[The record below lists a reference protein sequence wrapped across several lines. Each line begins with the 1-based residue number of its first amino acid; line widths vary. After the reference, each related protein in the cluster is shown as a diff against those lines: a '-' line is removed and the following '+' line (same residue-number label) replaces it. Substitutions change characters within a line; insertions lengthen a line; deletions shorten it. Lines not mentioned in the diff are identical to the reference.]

1 MKNSLRIILVGIAA
15 AMVLAAATSAYAAGS
30 GTVYGQAT
38 MQPTVS
44 IVLSGVGSDSQNPL
58 VYEGRANQG
67 YMPNGEA
74 RVTVTNSG
82 EQTVPILLGY
92 GSDPT
97 DGSDTWPIS
106 DMPGLSN
113 CIWLFYGDL
122 GGTNVP
128 GSNGSPRELVPALL
142 PGEWRNFNS
151 TFYFPETFNGSPH
164 TMTALLIAGS

>member
-67 YMPNGEA
+67 SIPNGNA
-74 RVTVTNSG
+74 LITVTNSG
-82 EQTVPILLGY
+82 EQTIPLLLGY

-97 DGSDTWPIS
+97 DGNDTWAISDT
-106 DMPGLSN
+106 PGASN
-113 CIWLFYGDL
+113 CIWRFYPDPN
-122 GGTNVP
+122 GTNVP
-128 GSNGSPRELVPALL
+128 GGMGSPRELVTGLL
-142 PGEWRNFNS
+142 PGEWRDFSS
-151 TFYFPETFNGSPH
+151 TFYFPETFNGNPH
-164 TMTALLIAGS
+164 TMTALIIAGS